1 MKRPGDAVKMSPQQV
16 CLEGSKADAE
26 GGARLDCLS
35 MVKKPKVRHTHRDGP
50 SGPRL
55 EVRRQR

>member
-1 MKRPGDAVKMSPQQV
+1 MSLWQM
-16 CLEGSKADAE
+16 CLERLKAAAE

-35 MVKKPKVRHTHRDGP
+35 MAKHPKVRHTHTDGP